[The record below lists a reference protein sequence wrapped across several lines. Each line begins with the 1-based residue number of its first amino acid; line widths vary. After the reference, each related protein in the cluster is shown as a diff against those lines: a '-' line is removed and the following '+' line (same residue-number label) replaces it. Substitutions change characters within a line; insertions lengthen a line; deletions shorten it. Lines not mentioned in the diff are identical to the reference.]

1 MSNYLNKKITE
12 IFKKTGSLMHQP
24 INFEEF
30 WEAIDKLGVE
40 INMYRI
46 KNIQKRLKEIGKL
59 ESEIASTT
67 SNKETK

>member
-1 MSNYLNKKITE
+1 
-12 IFKKTGSLMHQP
+12 
-24 INFEEF
+24 
-30 WEAIDKLGVE
+30 
-40 INMYRI
+40 MYRI